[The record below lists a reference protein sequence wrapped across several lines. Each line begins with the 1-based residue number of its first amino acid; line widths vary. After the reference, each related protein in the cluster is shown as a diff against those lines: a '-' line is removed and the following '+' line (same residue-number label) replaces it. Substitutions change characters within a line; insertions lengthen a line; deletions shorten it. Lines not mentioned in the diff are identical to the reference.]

1 MPIWYKE
8 ILVLTRLEQTSNL
21 NWRLQTL
28 KKETGR
34 KFTMDIKLVSMM
46 EHNHDVH
53 WTREDYFDQILTM
66 GMDIVAGTFAEKS
79 ISGSRW

>member
-1 MPIWYKE
+1 
-8 ILVLTRLEQTSNL
+8 
-21 NWRLQTL
+21 
-28 KKETGR
+28 
-34 KFTMDIKLVSMM
+34 MDIKLVSMM

-53 WTREDYFDQILTM
+53 WTGEDYFDQILTM